1 MELPKEEALIS
12 DTTTEQQSPVDEVI
26 PYVEEPRDP
35 SKRGNKPKQLVAL
48 EVYGYEIGIG
58 NRKRIVNPDDVY
70 KLAALGCNNEEICRW
85 FDVNKDTLQYTFGH
99 IIDKGREELKMRLR
113 RAQIK
118 LALDGN
124 PTMLIWLGKQMLG
137 QTDQPLNTDENKP
150 LPFNDEGL

>member
-1 MELPKEEALIS
+1 MEQVNERPTSEEC
-12 DTTTEQQSPVDEVI
+12 TEPQSPVAEII

-48 EVYGYEIGIG
+48 EVYGYEIGLG

-70 KLAALGCNNEEICRW
+70 KLAALGCNNDEICRW
-85 FDVNKDTLQYTFGH
+85 FDVNKDTLQYTFGT
-99 IIDKGREELKMRLR
+99 IIDKGREDLKLRLR

-118 LALDGN
+118 LALEGN